1 MQISNSMCLSIP
13 FHKMW
18 NLVRSFSGL
27 LPGPKV
33 RKDQWRSDSDQW
45 RWDVV
50 EEGQ

>member
-27 LPGPKV
+27 LPGTQSKEG
-33 RKDQWRSDSDQW
+33 S
-45 RWDVV
+45 V
-50 EEGQ
+50 EVGRGGGGTVIIVQ